1 MKSTECVREENLEY
15 SERRIWNGNQKV
27 YLANCKSQ
35 TAQTCK
41 LRLQF
46 GKAIYSLVP

>member
-1 MKSTECVREENLEY
+1 MKNTGCVREENLEY

-41 LRLQF
+41 LRLHF